1 MGIYWKNIDPEMQI
15 LGATQQF
22 IFNQNLNQFQFDN
35 TFVPTSLIPSQN
47 LFELRNSGLSG
58 FRFRR
63 RTAFGDTRNTQDSI
77 FSKWTNDRR

>member
-47 LFELRNSGLSG
+47 LFELRNSGL
-58 FRFRR
+58 RV
-63 RTAFGDTRNTQDSI
+63 
-77 FSKWTNDRR
+77 